1 MTARTDAAS
10 ATGTVS
16 ALSACAT
23 AGARCVAAATARPT
37 PIRAA
42 IVNTTSATSNDCQ
55 PVAVPPPAV
64 ALPDAEYQSRKS
76 DTNSATP
83 AVAAI
88 HSPWRSLRR
97 SIAPG
102 SVALRPA
109 RDPRLHAGGRKRVL
123 QQHRDRHLAD
133 AAGHRSD
140 RPRLR
145 LDRLEV
151 DVALEAVVG
160 AVHADVDHRH
170 AVLHHLSGH
179 ELGHADGRDDHVC
192 AATRGGEV
200 ARA

>member
-23 AGARCVAAATARPT
+23 AGARWVAAATARPT

-76 DTNSATP
+76 DTNSTTP
-83 AVAAI
+83 AVPAI

-97 SIAPG
+97 SIALG
-102 SVALRPA
+102 SVALA
-109 RDPRLHAGGRKRVL
+109 AGGHAGLHPGRGERVL
-123 QQHRDRHLAD
+123 QQHRDRH
-133 AAGHRSD
+133 
-140 RPRLR
+140 
-145 LDRLEV
+145 
-151 DVALEAVVG
+151 
-160 AVHADVDHRH
+160 
-170 AVLHHLSGH
+170 
-179 ELGHADGRDDHVC
+179 
-192 AATRGGEV
+192 
-200 ARA
+200 

>member
-1 MTARTDAAS
+1 MPITAAMAS
-10 ATGTVS
+10 TTS
-16 ALSACAT
+16 
-23 AGARCVAAATARPT
+23 VAA
-37 PIRAA
+37 
-42 IVNTTSATSNDCQ
+42 NDSQ
-55 PVAVPPPAV
+55 PVAFAPPP
-64 ALPDAEYQSRKS
+64 PGYQSRNS
-76 DTNSATP
+76 DTSSTTP
-83 AVAAI
+83 AIPAI

-109 RDPRLHAGGRKRVL
+109 RDPRLHAGGRERVL
-123 QQHRDRHLAD
+123 EQHRDRHLAD
-133 AAGHRSD
+133 TAGHRRD
-140 RPRLR
+140 RARLR
-145 LDRLEV
+145 LDGLEV
-151 DVALEAVVG
+151 DVALETVVG